1 LWGEVGRTLGDGVST
16 MTGPDRLEMRTAGF
30 GAI

>member
-16 MTGPDRLEMRTAGF
+16 TKGCDRLEMRTAGLE
-30 GAI
+30 AI